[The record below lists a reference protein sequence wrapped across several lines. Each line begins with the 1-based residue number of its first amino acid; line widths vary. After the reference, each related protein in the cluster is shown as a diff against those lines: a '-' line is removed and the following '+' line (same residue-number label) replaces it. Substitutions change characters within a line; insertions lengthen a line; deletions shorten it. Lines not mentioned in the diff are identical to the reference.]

1 MASSYTTN
9 LGLEKQADGENSSTW
24 GHKVN
29 TVFDLLEDAISD
41 IGAISM
47 TSDANKTLT
56 TTDGAADEARS
67 AVLEVTS
74 TLSLTATR
82 SIIVPTSGKIYIV
95 KNGTTGS
102 QSLTI
107 TTASGTGVTVAN
119 GEVRIVYCDGT
130 NVVEAGDVNRTAA
143 ETKTLLED
151 GIDSVHYV
159 DGSIDNEHIA
169 DDAINSEH
177 YAAGSIDTVHIADSQ
192 ITVAKMAVDSVDSA
206 QYVDGSIDRVHL
218 AADIVDGTKIADDVI
233 GNEHLAADCVTGSEI
248 ADDAINSEHYAAGS
262 IDAGHLSA
270 TLGDLRR
277 GVTSVGI
284 DANDHIQIDTNM
296 IRFYIDGVNVMS
308 CDASGNIIAKGNVT
322 AHGTPA

>member
-24 GHKVN
+24 GQKVN
-29 TVFDLLEDAISD
+29 TAFDLIEDAISD

-47 TSDANKTLT
+47 TADANKTLT
-56 TTDGAADEARS
+56 TTDGAADESRS
-67 AVLEVTS
+67 AVLEFTS

-102 QSLTI
+102 QSLII
-107 TTASGTGVTVAN
+107 TTVSGTGVTVAN
-119 GEVRIVYCDGT
+119 GDVRIVYCDGT
-130 NVVEAGDVNRTAA
+130 NVVEAGDAAKTAS
-143 ETKTLLED
+143 EIKTLLEN
-151 GIDSVHYV
+151 GIDSIHYV

-169 DDAINSEH
+169 DDAIDSEH
-177 YAAGSIDTVHIADSQ
+177 YAAGSID
-192 ITVAKMAVDSVDSA
+192 
-206 QYVDGSIDRVHL
+206 
-218 AADIVDGTKIADDVI
+218 
-233 GNEHLAADCVTGSEI
+233 NEHI
-248 ADDAINSEHYAAGS
+248 ADDAIDSEHYVDGSVDAA
-262 IDAGHLSA
+262 HLSA

-277 GVTSVGI
+277 GVTHVGR

-322 AHGTPA
+322 AYGTPA